1 MPNTAIPAETIKGS
15 INERYS
21 ASILLSTKVLSCKN
35 TKHVEIQL
43 TTKVVFI
50 QNPTKVCIKIYW
62 VHLPSDQK

>member
-1 MPNTAIPAETIKGS
+1 MPITAIPADTIKVS

-50 QNPTKVCIKIYW
+50 QNPTKV
-62 VHLPSDQK
+62 